1 MQERRGLCSRDEST
15 AEATSEAAPEP
26 TPLPTAES
34 ASDPTG
40 SADPSVENNPIVSG
54 VGRGILLGPKANLKG
69 HDLSG
74 FNLVDNAAG
83 LSLVGV
89 KSGGTTTNA
98 ETKLPDGWAGWNGYL
113 LGQEAKLTAD
123 ADLSRIDPNNKN
135 VELSFRGDELNFEG
149 MHAKAADCSNWTI
162 QSFNLNMSNAYLKG
176 ADFEE
181 ITLESGRREIT
192 FEQANLVR
200 ASFKNAKSIIG
211 TGFNPIYMAGADL
224 RHASFKNASNIAF
237 AEFGPSGSIVDP
249 IITKMDHV
257 DFRGANIRETN
268 FGGVVSRMRRVA
280 GASLRNADF
289 SNPAKDEKIRIRNTD
304 FFNADLTNANFSD
317 ANLIG
322 VDFTDAILDG
332 AVFDGASFENVICP
346 NGANSEGLPC
356 SPDTYI

>member
-1 MQERRGLCSRDEST
+1 M
-15 AEATSEAAPEP
+15 
-26 TPLPTAES
+26 
-34 ASDPTG
+34 
-40 SADPSVENNPIVSG
+40 
-54 VGRGILLGPKANLKG
+54 
-69 HDLSG
+69 
-74 FNLVDNAAG
+74 
-83 LSLVGV
+83 SLVGV

-98 ETKLPDGWAGWNGYL
+98 ETKLPDGWTGWNGYL
-113 LGQEAKLTAD
+113 LGQDAKLSAD
-123 ADLSRIDPNNKN
+123 ADLSGINLNNRN
-135 VELSFRGDELNFEG
+135 VDLFFRGDELNFEG
-149 MHAKAADCSNWTI
+149 MHAKAADCSQWTI

-181 ITLESGRREIT
+181 IILESGREEIA

-211 TGFNPIYMAGADL
+211 GFNPIHMGLIYGMRASRMLLICL
-224 RHASFKNASNIAF
+224 RDF
-237 AEFGPSGSIVDP
+237 PSGSFDP

-289 SNPAKDEKIRIRNTD
+289 SNPAKDEKIRIKNTN

-332 AVFDGASFENVICP
+332 AIFDGASFENVTCP

-356 SPDTYI
+356 SPDTFIDF

>member
-1 MQERRGLCSRDEST
+1 M
-15 AEATSEAAPEP
+15 
-26 TPLPTAES
+26 
-34 ASDPTG
+34 
-40 SADPSVENNPIVSG
+40 
-54 VGRGILLGPKANLKG
+54 
-69 HDLSG
+69 
-74 FNLVDNAAG
+74 
-83 LSLVGV
+83 SLVGV

-98 ETKLPDGWAGWNGYL
+98 ETKLPDGWTGWNGYL

-123 ADLSRIDPNNKN
+123 ADLSGINLNNRN
-135 VELSFRGDELNFEG
+135 VDLFFRGDELNFEG
-149 MHAKAADCSNWTI
+149 MHAKAADCTQWTI

-237 AEFGPSGSIVDP
+237 AEFGLSASIVDP
-249 IITKMDHV
+249 IVTKMDHV
-257 DFRGANIRETN
+257 DVRGANIRETN

-289 SNPAKDEKIRIRNTD
+289 SNPAKDEKIKIRNTD

-332 AVFDGASFENVICP
+332 AVFDGASFENVTCP

-356 SPDTYI
+356 SPDTFI

>member
-1 MQERRGLCSRDEST
+1 M
-15 AEATSEAAPEP
+15 
-26 TPLPTAES
+26 
-34 ASDPTG
+34 
-40 SADPSVENNPIVSG
+40 
-54 VGRGILLGPKANLKG
+54 
-69 HDLSG
+69 
-74 FNLVDNAAG
+74 
-83 LSLVGV
+83 SLVGV

-98 ETKLPDGWAGWNGYL
+98 ETKLPDGWTGWNGYL

-149 MHAKAADCSNWTI
+149 MHAKAADCSHWTI

-200 ASFKNAKSIIG
+200 ASFKNAKSMIG
-211 TGFNPIYMAGADL
+211 GSVSPIAMNGADL
-224 RHASFKNASNIAF
+224 RHASFKGALNMTYVDF
-237 AEFGPSGSIVDP
+237 TYGGSIFDP
-249 IITKMDHV
+249 IITKMDHA
-257 DFRGANIRETN
+257 DFRGANISETN
-268 FGGVVSRMRRVA
+268 FGGVVNRRGRVE

-356 SPDTYI
+356 SPDTFI